1 MWYYHYSYCDTPQTL
16 PVFQNLNSL
25 AHAYTSL
32 KTHKVS
38 VIKQLKPRS
47 YKVWKYDYIYH
58 CHHVIY
64 EIPTNTYFILISLT
78 YFTHIQLDP
87 WGLKYNLLE
96 PRFHKF

>member
-38 VIKQLKPRS
+38 GIKQLEPWF
-47 YKVWKYDYIYH
+47 YKVWIYDYLSFWQWY
-58 CHHVIY
+58 VWDSY
-64 EIPTNTYFILISLT
+64 Q
-78 YFTHIQLDP
+78 HI
-87 WGLKYNLLE
+87 
-96 PRFHKF
+96 FF